1 MLEKRRVFKH
11 VLIFSVQSNSPKPES
26 CVNCAKMTIQM
37 KCVMWTCI
45 SILVLSIIVS
55 SKAEG
60 ELSKTSNQP
69 TTNTSADVKSK
80 ISLNSTN
87 NPTATTNSKDAVS
100 VALQKCAEYAN
111 YRYVKKLQ
119 PPMAGKPEQSFNT
132 MDCANVEPLIVG
144 GIQAKP
150 KEYPHM
156 ALIGS
161 GSSFEK
167 VSWNCGGSLIS
178 EKFVLSLARCHQD
191 VSLHG
196 PTQWVLLGDLK
207 VNSKT
212 DDAKPAVYKIKKVY
226 QHPNYTSKS
235 RLHDIALFELN
246 TTVEMSPYVRPA
258 CLYTSTSVPVN
269 TTGKI
274 TGWGRTSAVERTSD
288 HLLKASISFL
298 DDKKC
303 VENFGNDYDPNSM
316 ICAGEFVHGADT
328 CPGDSGGPLQKP
340 VDKQVCMWNILGIT
354 SFGSAICGDMETP
367 GAYTKVAFYLEWIK
381 NIVWP

>member
-1 MLEKRRVFKH
+1 M
-11 VLIFSVQSNSPKPES
+11 
-26 CVNCAKMTIQM
+26 IQM
-37 KCVMWTCI
+37 KSVIWTCI
-45 SILVLSIIVS
+45 HIFVLSIVVS

-60 ELSKTSNQP
+60 ELSKTLNQP
-69 TTNTSADVKSK
+69 TTNTSGDIKTK
-80 ISLNSTN
+80 INQNSAN
-87 NPTATTNSKDAVS
+87 NPTAPSSSKDAVS
-100 VALQKCAEYAN
+100 VALQKCEEYAN

-119 PPMAGKPEQSFNT
+119 PPMAGNPAQSFNT
-132 MDCANVEPLIVG
+132 IDCANVEPLIVG

-161 GSSFEK
+161 GSSFEN

-178 EKFVLSLARCHQD
+178 EKFVLSSAQCGQNIP
-191 VSLHG
+191 SLG
-196 PTQWVLLGDLK
+196 QAQWILLGDLDR
-207 VNSKT
+207 NSKT
-212 DDAKPAVYKIKKVY
+212 DDAKPAVYKIKKVH
-226 QHPNYTSKS
+226 QHPNFTSKS
-235 RLHDIALFELN
+235 MLYDIALFELN

-274 TGWGRTSAVERTSD
+274 TGWGRTGVVDRKSSD

-303 VENFGNDYDPNSM
+303 VEKYPNDSPRNQRVAYDPNSM

-328 CPGDSGGPLQKP
+328 CAGDSGGPLQKP

-354 SFGSAICGDMETP
+354 SFGSSFCGDKKTP
-367 GAYTKVAFYLEWIK
+367 AVYTKVAFYLEWIK
-381 NIVWP
+381 NIVWT

>member
-1 MLEKRRVFKH
+1 
-11 VLIFSVQSNSPKPES
+11 
-26 CVNCAKMTIQM
+26 MTIQM
-37 KCVMWTCI
+37 KSVMWTCI
-45 SILVLSIIVS
+45 SIFVLSIIVS
-55 SKAEG
+55 SEAEG
-60 ELSKTSNQP
+60 ELSKTSKQP
-69 TTNTSADVKSK
+69 TTKTSGDIKTK
-80 ISLNSTN
+80 IALNSTN

-100 VALQKCAEYAN
+100 VVLQKCEEYAN

-119 PPMAGKPEQSFNT
+119 PPMAGKPAQSFNT
-132 MDCANVEPLIVG
+132 IDCANVEPLIVG

-161 GSSFEK
+161 GSSFEN

-178 EKFVLSLARCHQD
+178 EKFVLSSANCGQNDPL
-191 VSLHG
+191 LG
-196 PTQWVLLGDLK
+196 PAQWILLGDLDI
-207 VNSKT
+207 NSKT
-212 DDAKPAVYKIKKVY
+212 DDAKPAIYKIKKVH
-226 QHPNYTSKS
+226 QHPNFTSKS
-235 RLHDIALFELN
+235 ILHNIALFELN

-274 TGWGRTSAVERTSD
+274 TGWGRTNAVEATSD

-298 DDKKC
+298 DEKKC
-303 VENFGNDYDPNSM
+303 VEKFENDGGSNQQIAYDPNSM
-316 ICAGEFVHGADT
+316 ICAGDFVHGADT

-354 SFGSAICGDMETP
+354 SFGPALCGDLETP